1 MIPLAPLV
9 CHRMYCWKVFVTDQ
23 SVKLI
28 SQALTLR
35 ARCQRCQNTMM
46 MQQAENGSDG
56 TVGGKLDAMCRI
68 GLSFGVVA
76 FWSDQE
82 TFSCIEFACCA
93 CLLIFASAYL
103 PRFASLKW
111 IFDDFQAGEWSSA
124 ARSQWHSARTQYFMV
139 S

>member
-76 FWSDQE
+76 FWDDQE

-93 CLLIFASAYL
+93 CLLISASAYL
-103 PRFASLKW
+103 PRF
-111 IFDDFQAGEWSSA
+111 DFQAGEWSSA
-124 ARSQWHSARTQYFMV
+124 ARSQWHSIARREHFMV